1 MDPRHSPGRDELVA
15 IWHGE
20 LLAIADLAAGLD
32 DTQWQAAS
40 PCPGWT
46 VGDLVA
52 HTIDIEQVLAQ
63 DPRPDHE
70 PDWDALPHA
79 TGEVG
84 RFTEVG
90 VDWRRGRPASE
101 VVAELRATAA
111 RRLAQIEAVPVGGE
125 VLSPFGRPTSV
136 ERLMRVR
143 TLDAWV
149 HEQDIR
155 TAVGHPGGMDTPA
168 ALVTLQQFLEG
179 LPKVW
184 ARKAGAPAGAIVHV
198 IVADVGRGVEGWAVV
213 GADGTGEACSPAPDA
228 TVTLTLA
235 WADYLALSAG
245 RVSADTVVGRV
256 HLDGDDVLGLR
267 LLGSMTLTP

>member
-1 MDPRHSPGRDELVA
+1 MT
-15 IWHGE
+15 IWHDE

-32 DTQWQAAS
+32 EQQWQTSS

-70 PDWDALPHA
+70 PDWSALPHA
-79 TGEVG
+79 TGDVG

-90 VDWRRGRPASE
+90 VDWRRWRPRAE
-101 VVAELRATAA
+101 VVAEMRDTAA
-111 RRLAQIEAVPVGGE
+111 RRLTQINAVPEGGE

-155 TAVGHPGGMDTPA
+155 IAVGRPGGMASPA
-168 ALVTLQQFLEG
+168 AYVTLQQFIEG

-184 ARKAGAPAGAIVHV
+184 AKQTGAPVGAVVHV
-198 IVADVGRGVEGWAVV
+198 VVSDVGRGVEAWAEV
-213 GADGTGEACSPAPDA
+213 GADGTGEACAPRDDA
-228 TVTLTLA
+228 TVHLTLA
-235 WADYLALSAG
+235 WSDYLALSAG
-245 RVSADTVVGRV
+245 RVGAEAVLDRI
-256 HLDGDDVLGLR
+256 HLDGDGSLGLR
-267 LLGSMTLTP
+267 LLNSMTLTP